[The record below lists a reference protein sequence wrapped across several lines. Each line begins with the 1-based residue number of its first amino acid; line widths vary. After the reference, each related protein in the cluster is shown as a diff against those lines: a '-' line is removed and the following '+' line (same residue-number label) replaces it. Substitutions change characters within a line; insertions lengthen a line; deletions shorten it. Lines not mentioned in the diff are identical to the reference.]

1 MQLNFWTILFIAIAC
16 MFFGYFFGLFEGRG
30 QGYRKRKKEEGQE
43 KAGEEP
49 TAPLPAPPP
58 APVVKDDPGLL
69 RLKEE
74 NGQFRVDLDGE
85 RLRVDS
91 LSVDQ
96 RKRLIELITRFRPW
110 VEGGRQP
117 AGSAPAPFSTPPTTP
132 PSARVPPA
140 GTMSIGPSASPATPS
155 RTAPVVRKEEP
166 AAPTTMVGQIDAILQ
181 ERMLNTPLAERGIRL
196 EEAADGSVS
205 VRVGLSRYPGVGE
218 VPDPEVQTA
227 IRAAI
232 AEWERRFTPGL

>member
-1 MQLNFWTILFIAIAC
+1 MQLNLWTILLIALAC

-30 QGYRKRKKEEGQE
+30 QGYRKRKKEEGHE
-43 KAGEEP
+43 KTGVEP
-49 TAPLPAPPP
+49 IAPPAGAP
-58 APVVKDDPGLL
+58 AVVKDDPGLL

-74 NGQFRVDLDGE
+74 NGQFRVDIDGV
-85 RLRVDS
+85 RVQVDS
-91 LSVDQ
+91 LSPEQ

-110 VEGGRQP
+110 VEGRQLSV
-117 AGSAPAPFSTPPTTP
+117 AAPAPTSTPLTAP
-132 PSARVPPA
+132 PPAPVPPA
-140 GTMSIGPSASPATPS
+140 GTMSMGQAAALATPA
-155 RTAPVVRKEEP
+155 RTVPAIKKDEPV

-181 ERMLNTPLAERGIRL
+181 ERMLNTPLAERGIWL

-205 VRVGLSRYPGVGE
+205 VRVGLSRYQTVGE

-232 AEWERRFTPGL
+232 AEWERKFTPGL